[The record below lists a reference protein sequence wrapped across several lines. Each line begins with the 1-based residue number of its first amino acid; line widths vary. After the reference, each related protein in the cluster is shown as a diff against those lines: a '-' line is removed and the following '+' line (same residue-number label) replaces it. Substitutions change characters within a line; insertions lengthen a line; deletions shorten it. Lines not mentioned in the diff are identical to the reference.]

1 LTNINIRGNISIKI
15 TDVID
20 KEEKIMGE
28 ASKISNAEWEIM
40 KIIWKNPNCTAMDII
55 EKLKDSKEW
64 KPKTIKTLIRRL
76 FDKNIIGYE
85 QFGREYKYYSLV
97 NEEECRKTES
107 VSFLQKVYSGSLK
120 AMVLNFIEEDNLS
133 KEDIE
138 DLKSILNERK

>member
-1 LTNINIRGNISIKI
+1 
-15 TDVID
+15 
-20 KEEKIMGE
+20 MGE

>member
-1 LTNINIRGNISIKI
+1 
-15 TDVID
+15 
-20 KEEKIMGE
+20 MGTI
-28 ASKISNAEWEIM
+28 SKISDAEWEIM
-40 KIIWKNPNCTAMDII
+40 KIIWKKPNCTAMDII
-55 EKLKDSKEW
+55 EQLKDSKEW

-76 FDKNIIGYE
+76 LDKNIIGYK
-85 QFGREYKYYSLV
+85 QFGREYKYFSLV
-97 NEEECRKTES
+97 NEDECRKIES

>member
-1 LTNINIRGNISIKI
+1 MDAI
-15 TDVID
+15 
-20 KEEKIMGE
+20 
-28 ASKISNAEWEIM
+28 SKISDAEWEIM
-40 KIIWKNPNCTAMDII
+40 KIIWKKPNCTAMYII
-55 EKLKDSKEW
+55 EQLKDSKEW

-76 FDKNIIGYE
+76 VDKNIIGYE
-85 QFGREYKYYSLV
+85 QYGREYKYYSLV

-133 KEDIE
+133 KEDIQ

>member
-1 LTNINIRGNISIKI
+1 
-15 TDVID
+15 
-20 KEEKIMGE
+20 MGE
-28 ASKISNAEWEIM
+28 ASKISKAEWEIM

>member
-1 LTNINIRGNISIKI
+1 MGN
-15 TDVID
+15 V
-20 KEEKIMGE
+20 
-28 ASKISNAEWEIM
+28 SKISDSEWEVM

-76 FDKNIIGYE
+76 VDKNIIGFE

-97 NEEECRKTES
+97 NEEECIRTES
-107 VSFLQKVYSGSLK
+107 QSFLQRVYSGSLK

-138 DLKSILNERK
+138 SLKSILDEKE